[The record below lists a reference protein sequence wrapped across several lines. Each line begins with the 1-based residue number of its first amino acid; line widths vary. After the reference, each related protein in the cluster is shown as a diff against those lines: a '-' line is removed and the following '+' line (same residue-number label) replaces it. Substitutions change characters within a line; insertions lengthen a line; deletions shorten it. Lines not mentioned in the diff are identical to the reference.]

1 MKTGAHSK
9 RNAEGQQG
17 KAEIFQR
24 PTLCLYVGHQL
35 GVIPPN
41 CRRQAP
47 ERPWVLVLVTFREA
61 VPECITEDGLGGS
74 LQQEALKL
82 AVPLAGHLNASTC
95 QIEVVAAPSL

>member
-1 MKTGAHSK
+1 M
-9 RNAEGQQG
+9 
-17 KAEIFQR
+17 
-24 PTLCLYVGHQL
+24 

-82 AVPLAGHLNASTC
+82 AGPIGWTLKVLPLAKLKW
-95 QIEVVAAPSL
+95 